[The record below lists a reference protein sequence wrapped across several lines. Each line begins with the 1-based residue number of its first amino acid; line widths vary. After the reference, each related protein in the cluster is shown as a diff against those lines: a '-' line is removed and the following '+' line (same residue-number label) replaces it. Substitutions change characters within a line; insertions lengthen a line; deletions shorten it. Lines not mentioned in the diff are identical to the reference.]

1 MDAFERW
8 LLRRSAQAVEADQ
21 LSGELLTELQAEF
34 EAARYTPQESVQ
46 AKAIRDIGMILGVS
60 QEQAEKILASLQAQ
74 PRLVRQVLMR
84 CIAEAW
90 LAGQQ
95 KVPQT
100 SRVRGG

>member
-8 LLRRSAQAVEADQ
+8 LLRRSARAVEAGQ
-21 LSGELLTELQAEF
+21 VSGDLLTELQAEF
-34 EAARYTPQESVQ
+34 EATRCTPPERVQ
-46 AKAIRDIGMILGVS
+46 AKAIQDIGMILGVS

-74 PRLVRQVLMR
+74 PRLVRELLMR

-90 LAGQQ
+90 PAGQQ
-95 KVPQT
+95 WVHQT